1 MGDKTMNNSAIE
13 SGSEDVLLASQQQL
27 NRAWALAHA
36 HGHEWALGDFPQS
49 VMMLEGPN
57 GRRVSVREALKDNA
71 DQVEIW
77 SAIRTAGESALP
89 TIGELR
95 TASVAARGMSLP
107 GISAPRTK
115 TVAGVT
121 VIVHTTGT
129 GRLSWEVW
137 PNGRVD
143 IAITRPSPIGLP
155 IGVEV
160 LHLTVEDVVAG
171 DADRDGRPSR
181 SYPVISRVEY
191 ATSSR
196 PWEGCQA
203 RHLAVATRCL
213 EALGFSAYQIA
224 VKLAPAIVAG
234 ANAADAAPE
243 SEEYVGNFLAGLRGQ
258 EVAWQGRPAKLYAAT
273 PEMAERL
280 MTDTATVAAEGGV
293 VVTAD
298 SWSAALEMDKSLYPG
313 QFLAG
318 VVIYYKTVV
327 PAEWRRD
334 NANEVFDGDFG
345 GRQATVYTCWGY
357 RDALMAKPPQLRPH
371 QVVIELAPGQS
382 GEEPVYI
389 SGDDYVVAVVKYEE

>member
-1 MGDKTMNNSAIE
+1 MNIINNSA
-13 SGSEDVLLASQQQL
+13 SDPWSEDVLLASQQQL

-57 GRRVSVREALKDNA
+57 GHRVSVREALKDNA

-95 TASVAARGMSLP
+95 TASVAMRGMSLP

-258 EVAWQGRPAKLYAAT
+258 EVAWQGRPAKLYAT

-345 GRQATVYTCWGY
+345 GRQATVYTQWGY
-357 RDALMAKPPQLRPH
+357 RDALMAKRPQLRPH